1 MNIENTRKLIV
12 LSLIIFFN
20 TNLFSQETKCECY
33 SKSGVTEKHGI
44 GAWTSVI
51 GENEEGETLQFH
63 FYAAYFPPQELCIPR
78 DDIWWREV
86 NGAILKAIKTHPIY
100 KSSQVAIKEGHFTA
114 NAEQLTGQA
123 FITQSEID
131 RIKSNP
137 GTIVSVDAYIQEH
150 FASKLQ
156 LCNDISNEQNFKGKE
171 ENDSQ
176 DYNVSKRNSN
186 TDKSTNTKL
195 SDAQNFID
203 NQNKQLARQEIL
215 NQKLANDLTQTFNE
229 ISNSWAKERDF
240 QSKISS
246 LTNITS
252 VDAPSI
258 IGEARSK
265 AQQINIEYNRKKDD
279 ALNQGVSATQT
290 LINSGQNEKQ
300 VIAGG
305 VIGVGLTAL
314 SQASLEKERKN
325 AQEKLENEKQQI
337 LKKLSQDII
346 DKFEPLKK
354 QHREAAI
361 YAISKNNEDYHLAQ
375 FEYTKCMT
383 DNAYKIVVNN
393 YSCNTPNN
401 LKPVREKQKNLTAQD
416 FLNISKR
423 KFESS
428 SEILEEGAMYF
439 IELAIESEPNNAL
452 LLYEKTLIKDLGVYE
467 NAAVLGKARSLDT
480 ENILIKKAHNAA
492 IKKLKNFIE
501 AERVAIV
508 EFANSN
514 NENIFDWGKH
524 SNLLRCEINNKVVYV
539 NRKGRIIFELED
551 KYNIVDDSIL
561 SYKLEF
567 QYDRLKVQNK
577 ITKKYGF
584 LNTKGEIVIPVIY
597 YDATIFT
604 DSEAQIKTSEN
615 SDWEFIDLNGEIVR
629 KSFSVYHTVKRKETL
644 FKISKKYNITV
655 EELIR
660 INRISGRINEGQQL
674 KIK

>member
-1 MNIENTRKLIV
+1 M
-12 LSLIIFFN
+12 
-20 TNLFSQETKCECY
+20 
-33 SKSGVTEKHGI
+33 
-44 GAWTSVI
+44 
-51 GENEEGETLQFH
+51 
-63 FYAAYFPPQELCIPR
+63 
-78 DDIWWREV
+78 
-86 NGAILKAIKTHPIY
+86 
-100 KSSQVAIKEGHFTA
+100 
-114 NAEQLTGQA
+114 
-123 FITQSEID
+123 
-131 RIKSNP
+131 
-137 GTIVSVDAYIQEH
+137 
-150 FASKLQ
+150 
-156 LCNDISNEQNFKGKE
+156 CNDISNEQNFKGKE